1 MDILAAEWLDSVDAP
16 SDLRIYLVDK
26 LLPTLVMGLEKVL
39 REAEAKN
46 LIATDGHSTALN
58 PINFL
63 AQYLMRNNPRF
74 SNFAEASPYMMS
86 MRVVAQELRE
96 RAYEMAGNRA
106 AKLAAEVERRRK
118 AAEVEELRQQQ
129 DWEERLQPILSRY
142 SEWDDGDQG
151 LAPALFVDSLKSF
164 NAYLKQHRLLTDL
177 NEGEIEVTQFLELE
191 AITGDMESRITRARL
206 IHFLGPIAEDLPAHI
221 VDALAK
227 HLNMTFG
234 SGTVLEKAFADLY
247 ESFEIPIARAR
258 LQQVLQDFY
267 SENAGQPD
275 VVLVRPRGRSFSE
288 R

>member
-46 LIATDGHSTALN
+46 VIGSEGHSPLLN

-118 AAEVEELRQQQ
+118 AAEEEELRQQQ
-129 DWEERLQPILSRY
+129 EWEERLQPILTRY
-142 SEWDDGDQG
+142 AEWDDSDQG
-151 LAPALFVDSLKSF
+151 LAPTLFVDSLKSF
-164 NAYLKQHRLLTDL
+164 HAYLKQSRLLTEL
-177 NEGEIEVTQFLELE
+177 NEVEVEVTPFLDLE
-191 AITGDMESRITRARL
+191 AITSDMQSRITRARL
-206 IHFLGPIAEDLPAHI
+206 IHFLGPISEDLPSHI
-221 VDALAK
+221 IEALAK

-234 SGTVLEKAFADLY
+234 SGTLLEKAFTDLY
-247 ESFEIPIARAR
+247 ESFEIPITRAR

-288 R
+288 K